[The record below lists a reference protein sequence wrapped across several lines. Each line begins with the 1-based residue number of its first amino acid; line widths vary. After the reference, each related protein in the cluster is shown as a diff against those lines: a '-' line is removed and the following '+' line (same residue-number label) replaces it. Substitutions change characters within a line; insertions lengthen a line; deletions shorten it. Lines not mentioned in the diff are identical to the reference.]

1 MYVSFHRS
9 PLQKDK
15 PIHLYFM
22 KKRLLPLLLAS
33 LAVLP
38 QFSRAD
44 SKQLFASLVFTSS
57 RHVDDVQL
65 YLPTDGQRGP
75 VVRFAEN
82 RLYVGQRGYALTGLK
97 GLTFHMEVVSG
108 VRDVLTDETAADKPF
123 AVYSVDGRLVRR
135 DATSLDGLPKGI
147 YIAKG
152 KKYVVK

>member
-1 MYVSFHRS
+1 M
-9 PLQKDK
+9 
-15 PIHLYFM
+15 
-22 KKRLLPLLLAS
+22 
-33 LAVLP
+33 LP
-38 QFSRAD
+38 QVSRAD
-44 SKQLFASLVFTSS
+44 SKQMFASLVFTSS

-82 RLYVGQRGYALTGLK
+82 RLYVGQRGYALNGLK

-108 VRDVLTDETAADKPF
+108 VRDIPTDETAGAAKPF

>member
-1 MYVSFHRS
+1 M
-9 PLQKDK
+9 
-15 PIHLYFM
+15 
-22 KKRLLPLLLAS
+22 
-33 LAVLP
+33 LP
-38 QFSRAD
+38 QVSRAD
-44 SKQLFASLVFTSS
+44 SKQMFASLVFTSS

-82 RLYVGQRGYALTGLK
+82 RLYVGQRGYALNGLK
-97 GLTFHMEVVSG
+97 GITFHMEVVSG
-108 VRDVLTDETAADKPF
+108 VRDIHTDETAGADKPF

>member
-1 MYVSFHRS
+1 
-9 PLQKDK
+9 
-15 PIHLYFM
+15 M

-38 QFSRAD
+38 QVSRAD
-44 SKQLFASLVFTSS
+44 SKQMFASLVFNSS
-57 RHVDDVQL
+57 RQVADIQL
-65 YLPTDGQRGP
+65 YLPTAGQRGP

-82 RLYVGQRGYALTGLK
+82 RLYVGKRGYALTGLK
-97 GLTFHMEVVSG
+97 GLTFHMETVTG
-108 VRDVLTDETAADKPF
+108 VRDILTDETAADKPF

-152 KKYVVK
+152 NKYVVK